1 MQEQQTLGRRIQEAR
16 KAAGLSQ
23 ESLGER
29 LGVSRQAVSKW
40 EADTSVPEL
49 ENLIAMSRIF
59 GVTIGAL
66 LGVEPEAAEEPSE
79 DGAPEAPGAEAASPA
94 PPGELTDR
102 ELAAVEAIV
111 RKYQEAAGRPRW
123 SQRKRLAVWCAA
135 GAAVLAA
142 VLGVRSGF
150 SALERQLNQ
159 VQSRVEGIET
169 GYSYQINNLSGK
181 LSGLLESQNSLVSD
195 YGIQVTDYSLSGQLW
210 YLTVSATPKE
220 YTTDTVAT
228 FTART
233 NTGETSSAEARNDGG
248 VFSVENWAV
257 PMGEAVAGSEAGA
270 GGPSVQVSVSF
281 TAAGTVRTEA
291 LETLSADPA
300 DYRLEVEGGWERS
313 WKNGSV
319 YFGGLTLHINP
330 NPDVPLTL
338 EGVELAV
345 FPNGEAEPLWSAPLP
360 EAAEL
365 WRKQGYV
372 QMYLTAEDYMPAIP
386 LGDGEEILAAA
397 KITDDHGQSFWY
409 LLEASRNEY
418 GTLRSVPA
426 SMLKSLCPNWQPGG
440 YVSPRW
446 PGP

>member
-111 RKYQEAAGRPRW
+111 QKYLEAAGKPRW
-123 SQRKRLAVWCAA
+123 SQRKKLAVWCAA
-135 GAAVLAA
+135 CAAVLAA

-181 LSGLLESQNSLVSD
+181 LSGLLESQSSLIS
-195 YGIQVTDYSLSGQLW
+195 GCQLRVTDFDLQKQLW

-233 NTGETSSAEARNDGG
+233 DTGETSSAEARNEDGT
-248 VFSVENWAV
+248 FSAENWAV
-257 PMGEAVAGSEAGA
+257 PMGTSP
-270 GGPSVQVSVSF
+270 GGEVQVSVAFSDG
-281 TAAGTVRTEA
+281 GTVRTEA
-291 LETLSADPA
+291 LETLYESPA
-300 DYRLEVEGGWERS
+300 DYRLDVDGYWNTDWDSGQ
-313 WKNGSV
+313 
-319 YFGGLTLHINP
+319 LTFQQLDLKIGN
-330 NPDVPLTL
+330 NTGIPL
-338 EGVELAV
+338 ELADAELAL
-345 FPNGEAEPLWSAPLP
+345 FFNGEAEPVWSAPLT
-360 EAAEL
+360 AAVNL
-365 WRKQGYV
+365 WEQQGYV
-372 QMYLTAEDYMPAIP
+372 QMFSPAGPETPVRIEP
-386 LGDGEEILAAA
+386 GEALVGAVRIA
-397 KITDDHGQSFWY
+397 DDHGQGFWY
-409 LLEASRNEY
+409 LLGSWLNKGGMYREHPDNLNGQYDS
-418 GTLRSVPA
+418 
-426 SMLKSLCPNWQPGG
+426 WQPGD
-440 YVSPRW
+440 PLLLW
-446 PGP
+446 D

>member
-111 RKYQEAAGRPRW
+111 QKYLEAAGKPRW
-123 SQRKRLAVWCAA
+123 SQRKKLAVWCAA
-135 GAAVLAA
+135 CAAVLAA

-181 LSGLLESQNSLVSD
+181 LSGLLESQSSLIS
-195 YGIQVTDYSLSGQLW
+195 GCQLRVTDFDLQEQLW

-233 NTGETSSAEARNDGG
+233 DTGETSSAEARNEDGT
-248 VFSVENWAV
+248 FSAENWAV
-257 PMGEAVAGSEAGA
+257 PMGTSP
-270 GGPSVQVSVSF
+270 GGEVQVSVAFSDG
-281 TAAGTVRTEA
+281 GTVRTEA
-291 LETLSADPA
+291 LETLYESPA
-300 DYRLEVEGGWERS
+300 DYRLDVDGYWNTDWDS
-313 WKNGSV
+313 
-319 YFGGLTLHINP
+319 GL
-330 NPDVPLTL
+330 LTFQQL
-338 EGVELAV
+338 DL
-345 FPNGEAEPLWSAPLP
+345 
-360 EAAEL
+360 
-365 WRKQGYV
+365 
-372 QMYLTAEDYMPAIP
+372 
-386 LGDGEEILAAA
+386 
-397 KITDDHGQSFWY
+397 
-409 LLEASRNEY
+409 
-418 GTLRSVPA
+418 
-426 SMLKSLCPNWQPGG
+426 
-440 YVSPRW
+440 
-446 PGP
+446 

>member
-66 LGVEPEAAEEPSE
+66 LGVETLEEAPET
-79 DGAPEAPGAEAASPA
+79 DGAAPEETEADTAQD
-94 PPGELTDR
+94 GELTDR

-111 RKYQEAAGRPRW
+111 RKYLEAAGRPRW

-181 LSGLLESQNSLVSD
+181 LSGLLESQNSLISD

-345 FPNGEAEPLWSAPLP
+345 FPNGEAEPVWSAPLP